1 MFMLHDVADSTRDQY
16 LKSAFAFTKWAMRN
30 GLSNGISLPPPSPRT
45 LVFYAAWRAGQG
57 NSPQYIRSCLSG
69 IAAYFE
75 WHHHRNILRDDH
87 GNIHREIS
95 RVLRGIS
102 RMLTKAKGE
111 RLPLTIPLLHRVLTA
126 LPEVFPLMPCH
137 DRHAY
142 ECALTNGVYRMLRAS
157 EQMAPSPTRYDQVKT
172 ALGWD
177 LKLQGAT
184 YTFTIKAAKNDPFRI
199 SHTVEVYATNTE
211 WCPVATARRWME
223 HRKAPM
229 DAPLF
234 TLSNNKFMTRTSLSH
249 VIQKCIAHLG
259 LPEKKYKSH
268 SLRGGGAVSMA
279 AAGFGAFVPAA
290 GRWKSDAY
298 LKHLK
303 SVPPSQMAHVMQ
315 KMARLATRDVR
326 HQHEQLY
333 QERFTM

>member
-1 MFMLHDVADSTRDQY
+1 M
-16 LKSAFAFTKWAMRN
+16 
-30 GLSNGISLPPPSPRT
+30 
-45 LVFYAAWRAGQG
+45 
-57 NSPQYIRSCLSG
+57 
-69 IAAYFE
+69 
-75 WHHHRNILRDDH
+75 LRDDH

-157 EQMAPSPTRYDQVKT
+157 EQMAPSPTRYDQDKT

-199 SHTVEVYATNTE
+199 SHTVEA
-211 WCPVATARRWME
+211 
-223 HRKAPM
+223 
-229 DAPLF
+229 
-234 TLSNNKFMTRTSLSH
+234 
-249 VIQKCIAHLG
+249 
-259 LPEKKYKSH
+259 
-268 SLRGGGAVSMA
+268 
-279 AAGFGAFVPAA
+279 
-290 GRWKSDAY
+290 
-298 LKHLK
+298 
-303 SVPPSQMAHVMQ
+303 
-315 KMARLATRDVR
+315 
-326 HQHEQLY
+326 
-333 QERFTM
+333 